1 MKKEKILIAL
11 TVLVDVIGIGIV
23 IPVLPFYVQSFG
35 AKPFVIT
42 SLFAVFSFFS
52 FISAPFLGALSDKI
66 GRRPVLIIS
75 ILSTA
80 IGWMVFAMANQIW
93 ILFLGRII
101 DGMAAGN
108 LPIAQSYLTDIS
120 RDHKERTENIGLIG
134 SMFGIGFII
143 GPMLGGLLSSISHVF
158 PFWVVGFLALLN
170 SILVFLFLPETNTN
184 RDHTKKLSMN
194 PMTPLVKAAK
204 NKKLLPSYIIWF
216 FFGLAAIGMHATFA
230 LFLEH
235 AFGYDAFVSGLF
247 MTFVG
252 VVIAINQG
260 VALKHFWLKKFQQ
273 SDLTFWFM
281 PTFAVGYILMG
292 VELLPIFLIGLV
304 LITFSQSVLRV
315 TLMSQ
320 MAGAADQNEKGE
332 VMGVLASI
340 MSLSTIIGPV
350 VSGYI
355 FEIKENLPFI
365 VSGIYALIGF
375 GIIILVNRKMQRKV
389 LPEDVNI
396 TPQDIL

>member
-1 MKKEKILIAL
+1 
-11 TVLVDVIGIGIV
+11 
-23 IPVLPFYVQSFG
+23 
-35 AKPFVIT
+35 
-42 SLFAVFSFFS
+42 
-52 FISAPFLGALSDKI
+52 
-66 GRRPVLIIS
+66 
-75 ILSTA
+75 
-80 IGWMVFAMANQIW
+80 
-93 ILFLGRII
+93 
-101 DGMAAGN
+101 
-108 LPIAQSYLTDIS
+108 
-120 RDHKERTENIGLIG
+120 
-134 SMFGIGFII
+134 
-143 GPMLGGLLSSISHVF
+143 
-158 PFWVVGFLALLN
+158 
-170 SILVFLFLPETNTN
+170 
-184 RDHTKKLSMN
+184 
-194 PMTPLVKAAK
+194 
-204 NKKLLPSYIIWF
+204 
-216 FFGLAAIGMHATFA
+216 
-230 LFLEH
+230 
-235 AFGYDAFVSGLF
+235 
-247 MTFVG
+247 
-252 VVIAINQG
+252 
-260 VALKHFWLKKFQQ
+260 
-273 SDLTFWFM
+273 
-281 PTFAVGYILMG
+281 MG